1 MNNID
6 MLKVIVTGAFFL
18 GLNCAFAEEPGDDE
32 ADVWSTIEEEWNASE
47 KRNPKWPQRL
57 MHDDLSAWEK
67 TSPVP
72 RDKDSMEMWYRF
84 NQRTGK
90 LVAHELYA
98 LSIIVHDDVAVAHY
112 LYSTAYETKDGD
124 FARSNGRYTDIL
136 VRTDDGWKF
145 LAWHGGDDE

>member
-1 MNNID
+1 MKKVN
-6 MLKVIVTGAFFL
+6 MLKIIVTSTFLL
-18 GLNCAFAEEPGDDE
+18 GLNYAFAQEPEDDE

-47 KRNPKWPQRL
+47 KKNPKWPQRL
-57 MHDDLSAWEK
+57 MHDDLSAWDK
-67 TSPVP
+67 SSPVP

-90 LVAHELYA
+90 LVNHELYA
-98 LSIIVHDDVAVAHY
+98 LSIVVHTDVAVAHY

-124 FARSNGRYTDIL
+124 FERSNGRYTDIL

>member
-1 MNNID
+1 MKKID
-6 MLKVIVTGAFFL
+6 LLKVIVTSTFL
-18 GLNCAFAEEPGDDE
+18 LGFNCAIAQEAEDDE
-32 ADVWSTIEEEWNASE
+32 ADVWSTIEEEWNAAE
-47 KRNPKWPQRL
+47 KSNRKWPKRL
-57 MHDDLSAWEK
+57 MHDDLSAWDK

-72 RDKDSMEMWYRF
+72 RDKDSMEMWHRF

-98 LSIIVHDDVAVAHY
+98 LSIVVHDDVAVAHY
-112 LYSTAYETKDGD
+112 LYSTAFETKDGD
-124 FARSNGRYTDIL
+124 FERDNGRYTDVL